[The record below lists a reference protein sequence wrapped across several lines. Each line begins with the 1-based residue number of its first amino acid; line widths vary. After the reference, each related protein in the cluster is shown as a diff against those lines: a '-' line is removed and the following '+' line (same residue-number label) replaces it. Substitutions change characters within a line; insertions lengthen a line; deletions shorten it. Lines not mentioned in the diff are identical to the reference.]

1 MTAANIIPYQ
11 APAPVAPISVLLP
24 ANLTEGMRFADMM
37 ATSRLV
43 PAHLQKSPADC
54 MMVLM
59 QAMRWRMDPFAVA
72 QATAV
77 IQGKLMYE
85 GKLVAAV
92 VNSLGNLSKR
102 LAYSYSGEGDSRTVT
117 VSGTLV
123 GDPEP
128 LTVMVKLRDA
138 RTNNKVWQTQPDQQL
153 AYHGARVWARR
164 YMPELMLGVFAPE
177 EFPAVDP
184 GALAGQVSP
193 DPKPKVIEHVP
204 EPPKPAPKPPLLVN
218 LPDGWEP
225 AQFPRTGKGLK
236 EALEFLAAA
245 VLDGSPVVVPMN
257 MELLDTIAEKM
268 PALADEV
275 ANLRAAAAEALA
287 PNDTPDNFA
296 QEFVNHVDDDDFPG
310 DKPNLSDT

>member
-1 MTAANIIPYQ
+1 MSNIVAYQ
-11 APAPVAPISVLLP
+11 PPAPVAPSSVLLP

-128 LTVMVKLRDA
+128 LTVTVKLRDA

-184 GALAGQVSP
+184 GALAGPVSP
-193 DPKPKVIEHVP
+193 DPKPKVIEHVT
-204 EPPKPAPKPPLLVN
+204 EPTKPAPKPPLMVAIGE
-218 LPDGWEP
+218 GWDP
-225 AQFPRTGKGLK
+225 VQFPRGKKGLR
-236 EALEFLAAA
+236 EALEFMTGA
-245 VLDGSPVVVPMN
+245 VVDGKPQVVALN
-257 MELLDTIAEKM
+257 NGLLDQIAEHI
-268 PALADEV
+268 PELAGEV
-275 ANLRAAAAEALA
+275 SELRAAAADALTPPDDA
-287 PNDTPDNFA
+287 EPDSFVVEFLGEDDT
-296 QEFVNHVDDDDFPG
+296 FPG
-310 DKPNLSDT
+310 DKPLP